1 MELIHVTVIHVISRK
16 QPSTWP
22 CLGAQLLWGHRDPA
36 LRGQAMWDL
45 YTIVHCTSLYTV
57 QIRTA
62 KCSQL
67 NCENIQYIH
76 LVSFSSVLPT
86 FESATSH
93 DIINI
98 HKWHTVNVIKLYII
112 YIYIYYVQI
121 ICLMFAPSLPR
132 LSRQCWFHGVRM
144 QSSTG
149 GFVRAKCSRWTGNSH
164 RRWAV
169 LKSPWNFT
177 EVPIFNMG
185 AWSCA
190 SETLFGR
197 LLVCGAQRPA
207 IPFLGASQR
216 CPNQNGSI

>member
-1 MELIHVTVIHVISRK
+1 MNIPLECSGGTAVCALQVCMYVASVHQPSELSCIALLHLLLCPAIKASRLSKNWRSTFGKLREVLRIGVENRCWECFGIYFESWPVMELIHVTVIHVISRK

-67 NCENIQYIH
+67 NCENFQYSH

-98 HKWHTVNVIKLYII
+98 HKWHTVNVIKL
-112 YIYIYYVQI
+112 
-121 ICLMFAPSLPR
+121 
-132 LSRQCWFHGVRM
+132 
-144 QSSTG
+144 
-149 GFVRAKCSRWTGNSH
+149 
-164 RRWAV
+164 
-169 LKSPWNFT
+169 
-177 EVPIFNMG
+177 
-185 AWSCA
+185 
-190 SETLFGR
+190 
-197 LLVCGAQRPA
+197 
-207 IPFLGASQR
+207 
-216 CPNQNGSI
+216 